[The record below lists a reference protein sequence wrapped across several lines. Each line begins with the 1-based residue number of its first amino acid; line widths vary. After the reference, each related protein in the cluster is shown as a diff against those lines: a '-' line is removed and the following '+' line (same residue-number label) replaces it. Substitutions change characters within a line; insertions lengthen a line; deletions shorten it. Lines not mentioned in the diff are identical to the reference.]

1 MTRSIDAKT
10 SEPVI
15 RFEEVTKSF
24 GDRRRRHVVLNRV
37 SFSIPRGRTTVIAGG
52 SGQGKSVTLKLI
64 LGLIRPDSGHI
75 YVDDLDVTTLRG
87 AELRS
92 LRTRFGVLFQGAAL
106 FDSLTVF
113 ENIALPLRERT
124 RLSEE
129 EIRDRV
135 MATLRQ
141 LELDGHEEKFPA
153 QLSGGMKKR
162 VGLARALQLDP
173 EIVLFDEPTT
183 GLDPVMTQEIYE
195 LFSRT
200 QKRLGYTAVIV
211 SHDIPKVFD
220 LADRIILLNRGEVD
234 VFNDIEE
241 IVHSTKPYIR
251 EFAEMTMGEL
261 FGGNSGE
268 KGCADE

>member
-1 MTRSIDAKT
+1 MTRSTDANT
-10 SEPVI
+10 GEPVI

-24 GDRRRRHVVLNRV
+24 GDRRRRHVVLDRV

-64 LGLIRPDSGHI
+64 LGLMRPDSGHI
-75 YVDDLDVTTLRG
+75 YVDDRDVTRLRG
-87 AELRS
+87 EELRN

-162 VGLARALQLDP
+162 VGLARALQLEP

-200 QKRLGYTAVIV
+200 QQRLGYTAVIV

-220 LADRIILLNRGEVD
+220 LADRIILLNKGEVD
-234 VFNDIEE
+234 VFDDVEE
-241 IVHSTKPYIR
+241 IAHSTKPYIR
-251 EFAEMTMGEL
+251 EFAEMTMGYM
-261 FGGNSGE
+261 FGDNSGK
-268 KGCADE
+268 KGCGDE